1 MSQSYSSRTR
11 VAHPKLRNVAVPAA
25 VLVGVNVALM
35 FAVALTP
42 LVVVNELL
50 FSAPIVGLVV
60 YGAALTGGNVL
71 AERGLERG
79 QLAIAAVG
87 VLLLQG
93 AYALFGGG
101 ILSMV
106 PAASRGLA
114 LGVTL
119 VVTVTMTIAIA
130 AYVYLRDRQ
139 FDHWSTW
146 SFGAFVVGAL
156 LVLVGTF
163 VPAVPF
169 VLLGGFAFV
178 FLGFALRLGY
188 EVWQVKATYDPDRSL
203 IHALGIY
210 VAFTGV
216 FVHVLQ
222 IVARMM
228 ADR

>member
-1 MSQSYSSRTR
+1 MAQTYSSRMR
-11 VAHPKLRNVAVPAA
+11 SAHPKFRNVAAPAA
-25 VLVGVNVALM
+25 ALVGVNVLLM
-35 FAVALTP
+35 FVVAQTP
-42 LVVVNELL
+42 LVAVNELL
-50 FSAPIVGLVV
+50 FSVPILGLVV

-79 QLAIAAVG
+79 QMATAGVG

-101 ILSMV
+101 ILAWV
-106 PAASRGLA
+106 PGGSQGLVLA
-114 LGVTL
+114 VTL
-119 VVTVTMTIAIA
+119 AVTVAMTVAIA
-130 AYVYLRDRQ
+130 GYVYLRDRN
-139 FDHWSTW
+139 FDHWSKW
-146 SFGAFVVGAL
+146 SLGAFVVGAL
-156 LVLVGTF
+156 LVLVGSF
-163 VPAVPF
+163 APV
-169 VLLGGFAFV
+169 VLVGGFLFIFA
-178 FLGFALRLGY
+178 GFMLRLGY
-188 EVWQVKATYDPDRSL
+188 EIWHVRASYDPDRSL